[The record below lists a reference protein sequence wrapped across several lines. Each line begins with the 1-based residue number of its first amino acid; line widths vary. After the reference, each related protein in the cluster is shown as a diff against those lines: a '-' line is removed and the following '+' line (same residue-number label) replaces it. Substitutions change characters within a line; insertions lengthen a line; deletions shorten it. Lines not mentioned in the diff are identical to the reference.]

1 MKSFI
6 KKQKNGEAWR
16 GVQSNQKLNFV
27 ELCIFVF
34 FREIDH
40 TIKSRHVKLLLSR
53 VINTF
58 FGD

>member
-6 KKQKNGEAWR
+6 KKTKKRERRGEKC
-16 GVQSNQKLNFV
+16 NQTKNFV